1 MATKP
6 AKSDPAGFAV
16 ILTPEKAGGRRAVGD
31 MVPGREYTVPAAEA
45 LRLVEV
51 KGFDFV
57 NPADAAAAKAA
68 VAPATTTPE
77 G

>member
-6 AKSDPAGFAV
+6 AKSEPAGFDV
-16 ILTPEKAGGRRAVGD
+16 ILTPDKAGGRRAVGD
-31 MVPGREYTVPAAEA
+31 MVPGREYTVPAAQA
-45 LRLVEV
+45 LRLAGL

-57 NPADAAAAKAA
+57 NPADAAAAQAA
-68 VAPATTTPE
+68 IATTTTPE

>member
-6 AKSDPAGFAV
+6 AKTDPAGFAV
-16 ILTPEKAGGRRAVGD
+16 ILSTEKAGGRRAVGD

-45 LRLVEV
+45 LRLVAL

-57 NPADAAAAKAA
+57 NPADADAAKAA
-68 VAPATTTPE
+68 TAATTPE
-77 G
+77 T

>member
-6 AKSDPAGFAV
+6 APATPAGFAV
-16 ILTPEKAGGRRAVGD
+16 ILTPDKAGGRRAVGD

-45 LRLVEV
+45 LRLVDL

-68 VAPATTTPE
+68 LATTTPSE